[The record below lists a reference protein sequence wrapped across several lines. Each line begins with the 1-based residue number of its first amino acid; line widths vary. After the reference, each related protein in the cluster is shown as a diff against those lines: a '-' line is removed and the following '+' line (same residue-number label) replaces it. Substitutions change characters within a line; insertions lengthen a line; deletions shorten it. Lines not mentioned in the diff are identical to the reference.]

1 MFYLH
6 GELECLRTLLL
17 VTAKDDGV
25 ARGESQLRDYYL
37 DFVTAIGGPEMRP
50 ASPSERITY
59 DEARIAKL
67 MAKHTD
73 NQAPNDLI
81 VGAIE
86 TPLSARQEAMTRVEA
101 AIEHIGAVNP
111 GLRRVFDLVIH
122 TLFFHRSRHS
132 GGGSVSSAP
141 GAIWCSPRR
150 QWSLTDTAEFLV
162 HEFTHN
168 MLFLDERRFEHYVN
182 PQVLQQPE
190 NFAVSAVLKM
200 PRPLDRAFHSLVVA
214 SEVLAFREE
223 NGEPETPQ
231 VHPATSELIQACQGT
246 LDGIRAVISQRALV
260 TRRFMEILERVEAK
274 NRSYLAAL
282 PASLVSRPASNHAAA
297 SFAGRR

>member
-17 VTAKDDGV
+17 VTAKKHGV

-37 DFVTAIGGPEMRP
+37 DFVSAIGGPEMRP
-50 ASPSERITY
+50 ATASERITY
-59 DEARIAKL
+59 DETRIARL

-73 NQAPNDLI
+73 NQAPTDLV

-86 TPLSARQEAMTRVEA
+86 TPLAARHEAMARVEA
-101 AIEHIGAVNP
+101 AIERIGAVNP
-111 GLRRVFDLVIH
+111 ALRRVFDLVIH
-122 TLFFHRSRHS
+122 TLFFHRSRNS

-168 MLFLDERRFEHYVN
+168 MLFLDERRFEHYVD
-182 PQVLQQPE
+182 PQVLQQPG
-190 NFAVSAVLKM
+190 NFAVSAVLKI

-214 SEVLAFREE
+214 SEVLSFRGE

-231 VHPATSELIQACQGT
+231 VHPSTWELAHACQGT
-246 LDGIRAVISQRALV
+246 IDGIRAVISQKALV
-260 TRRFMEILERVEAK
+260 TPRFMDILEQVDAK
-274 NRSYLAAL
+274 NRSHLAAL
-282 PASLVSRPASNHAAA
+282 SG
-297 SFAGRR
+297 SFAARPVSSQAATSLGGMH